1 MVDTGVNT
9 EKEMERE
16 ENTPEIEALEK
27 AEKTVAPPKKEENA
41 EMTMEA
47 AMDSIKT
54 IENGTIVTG
63 CVVEV
68 NEDELVVD
76 VGYKSEG
83 IIQKKDIPY
92 NESYKP
98 GDDIEVM
105 VMSKEDKKGNLLLSR
120 RRVRDKKA
128 WDKILTAK
136 ENDSVIQGKVT
147 KKVKG
152 GLNVDICGLI
162 AFVPGSQIDIKRES
176 NFEKYLNNT
185 YDFKII
191 EANRRRT
198 NIILSRRRILEGVR
212 TDALEKLYGDVKE
225 GDLVKGTVRR
235 ITEFGAFVDLGGVDG
250 LLHITD
256 LSWAHVKKVTD
267 VVNVEDEVEVKVL
280 SIDQEKGKISLG
292 LKQKAENPWLS
303 ALEKY
308 PAGAVVEGTVRNI
321 VNYGAFIELEPGLE
335 GLVHH
340 SDMSWTRRVSHPKE
354 MVDTGDKVKVK
365 VLEVDVD
372 AKKIS
377 LGIKQLQPDPWDSVE
392 TRYQVDTVVR
402 GKVTNI
408 VTYGAFIELEPGLE
422 GLVHVSDM
430 SWTNR
435 VKNPEDLVKSGDEI
449 DVKILDID
457 VEKRKISFGIKQVS
471 PDPWSL
477 IAQSYDQG
485 EIYTGKV
492 TNVTNFGIFVELEE
506 GVEGLVHVSDISW
519 TQKINNPIGL
529 YEVGSDVQVK
539 VLDIKPEEKRISLGM
554 KQVTPDPWS
563 EVEKTFK
570 VGETYT
576 GVVKNLTNFGAFV
589 ELAEGLE
596 GLVHISDMSWNQKID
611 HPNQITASGEK
622 IRVKILEINPADK
635 KISLGLKQLVRDP
648 WNVFESTYHEGMV
661 VEGEVLRITNFGAF
675 VKIEEGIEGL
685 VHISQLSE
693 EHVDKVEDVVNIG
706 DRIKVKIIE
715 IKDDERKLRL
725 SLRDAAEAVNKVEIQ
740 QHIEQSSEG
749 DGSITLGDIM
759 GNALKE
765 KLFGTKAPAAKE
777 EKATDLKV
785 DVPEI
790 KETSAVGA
798 AISPDE
804 VINEADKSADKA
816 AEKTSDTSDEVI
828 NQSDQA
834 ADITADDIT
843 ADDIT
848 AADIKSG
855 SNSKKDE

>member
-1 MVDTGVNT
+1 MLETGVNT
-9 EKEMERE
+9 EKELERE
-16 ENTPEIEALEK
+16 DNTPEID
-27 AEKTVAPPKKEENA
+27 AEKVTKVNESPESMDEA
-41 EMTMEA
+41 EMTMAA
-47 AMDSIKT
+47 AMESIKP

-83 IIQKKDIPY
+83 LIYKKDIPY
-92 NESYKP
+92 NEKYAE
-98 GDDIEVM
+98 GDSIEVM
-105 VMSKEDKKGNLLLSR
+105 VMSKEDKSGNLLLSR

-128 WDKILTAK
+128 WDKIFTAK
-136 ENDSVIQGKVT
+136 ENDSIIEGKVT

-152 GLNVDICGLI
+152 GLNVDICGLT
-162 AFVPGSQIDIKRES
+162 AFVPGSQIDIKREA
-176 NFEKYLNNT
+176 NFEKYIDNT
-185 YDFKII
+185 YEFKVI

-198 NIILSRRRILEGVR
+198 NIILSRRKILEGVR
-212 TDALEKLYGDVKE
+212 NEALEKLYGSVKE
-225 GDLVKGTVRR
+225 GDSVKGTVRR

-267 VVNVEDEVEVKVL
+267 VVNVDEEIEVKVL
-280 SIDQEKGKISLG
+280 TIDQEKGKISLG
-292 LKQKAENPWLS
+292 LKQKSENPWLS
-303 ALEKY
+303 AAEKY
-308 PAGAVVEGTVRNI
+308 PKDSVVEGTVRNI

-340 SDMSWTRRVSHPKE
+340 TDMSWTRRVSHPKE
-354 MVDTGDKVKVK
+354 IIETNAKVKVK
-365 VLEVDVD
+365 VLDVD
-372 AKKIS
+372 CASKKIS

-392 TRYQVDTVVR
+392 QRYQVDTIVR

-408 VTYGAFIELEPGLE
+408 VNYGAFIELEPGLE

-435 VKNPEDLVKSGDEI
+435 VKNPENIVKANDTI
-449 DVKILDID
+449 DVKILEID
-457 VEKRKISFGIKQVS
+457 TEKRKISFGIKQVT

-477 IAQSYDQG
+477 IAQSYEQG

-529 YEVGSDVQVK
+529 YEIGSEIPVK
-539 VLDIKPEEKRISLGM
+539 VLDIKADDKRISLGM

-563 EVEKTFK
+563 EVEKIFK

-576 GVVKNLTNFGAFV
+576 GIVKNLTNFGAFV
-589 ELAEGLE
+589 ELADGLE

-622 IRVKILEINPADK
+622 IRVKILEINPGDK
-635 KISLGLKQLVRDP
+635 KISLGLKQLLRDP
-648 WNVFESTYHEGMV
+648 WTVFENAYHEGMV

-675 VKIEEGIEGL
+675 VKIEDGIEGL
-685 VHISQLSE
+685 VHISQLSD
-693 EHVDKVEDVVNIG
+693 EHVEKVEDVVNIG
-706 DRIKVKIIE
+706 DKIKVKIIE

-725 SLRDAAEAVNKVEIQ
+725 SLRDAAESITKVEIA
-740 QHIEQSSEG
+740 QHSNSDEG
-749 DGSITLGDIM
+749 DGNITLGDIM

-765 KLFGTKAPAAKE
+765 KLFGAMKPASETEKPVDKIEKVE
-777 EKATDLKV
+777 EPVED
-785 DVPEI
+785 I
-790 KETSAVGA
+790 SAVGA
-798 AISPDE
+798 AISPDKVVVEKE
-804 VINEADKSADKA
+804 VEAKT
-816 AEKTSDTSDEVI
+816 AE
-828 NQSDQA
+828 
-834 ADITADDIT
+834 
-843 ADDIT
+843 
-848 AADIKSG
+848 IKSEA
-855 SNSKKDE
+855 KADTEEKA